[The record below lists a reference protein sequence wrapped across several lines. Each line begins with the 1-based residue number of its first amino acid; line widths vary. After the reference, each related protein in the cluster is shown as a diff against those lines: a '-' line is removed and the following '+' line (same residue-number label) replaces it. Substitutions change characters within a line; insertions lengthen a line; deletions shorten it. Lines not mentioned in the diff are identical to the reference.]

1 MVPQEGGHMLISAK
15 GRYAL
20 RMMVDLAVNHTG
32 EWISLKDVSSRQG
45 ISVKY
50 LEQIVTSLTR
60 AGFLRSSRGPQGGYM
75 LAKPASQY
83 TAGSILRAAEGELAP
98 VACLEDPVNLCPRKA
113 FCPTL
118 PFWEGLNKVVNE
130 YLDSKTLQD
139 LVDEQTVHQG
149 WDFSI

>member
-1 MVPQEGGHMLISAK
+1 MKISAK

-20 RMMVDLAVNHTG
+20 RMMVDLATNNTG
-32 EWISLKDVSSRQG
+32 EWISLKDISGRQG

-60 AGFLRSSRGPQGGYM
+60 AGLLRSSRGPMGGYM
-75 LAKPASQY
+75 LAKPAAQY
-83 TAGSILRAAEGELAP
+83 TVGSILRVVEGDLAP
-98 VACLEDPVNLCPRKA
+98 VACLEDEVNQCPEKA
-113 FCPTL
+113 TCPTL
-118 PFWEGLNKVVNE
+118 PFWEGLNKVIND

-139 LVDEQTVHQG
+139 LADEQNKNTG